1 MYVYPFLQ
9 CSLTLRVLIFFGLQQ
24 YLPQDPSHR
33 RNLIRAR
40 DVHFV
45 TGCVYLLRNT
55 FCLHVGTETE
65 K

>member
-1 MYVYPFLQ
+1 MYEYPSLQ
-9 CSLTLRVLIFFGLQQ
+9 YSLTLRVLIFFGLQQ
-24 YLPQDPSHR
+24 YFPHDPSHR
-33 RNLIRAR
+33 LNFIRVR
-40 DVHFV
+40 DIHFV